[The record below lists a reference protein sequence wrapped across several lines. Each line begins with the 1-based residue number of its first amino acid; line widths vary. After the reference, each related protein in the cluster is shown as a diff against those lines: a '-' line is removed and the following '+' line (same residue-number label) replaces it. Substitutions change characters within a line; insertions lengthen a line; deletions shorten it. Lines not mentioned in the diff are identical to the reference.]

1 MPTGQ
6 VLLKYMLKPLII
18 YPSLL
23 VEVSE
28 HVEMGTVLNLQS
40 KENRAERPAPVDV
53 YAKILLVLKTLH
65 KHLFG
70 TLKHLI

>member
-1 MPTGQ
+1 
-6 VLLKYMLKPLII
+6 MLKPLIM

-28 HVEMGTVLNLQS
+28 HIEMGIVLSLQS
-40 KENRAERPAPVDV
+40 KENQAERPAPVDV
-53 YAKILLVLKTLH
+53 YAKVLLVLKTLH

-70 TLKHLI
+70 TLKCLVLFDTC